1 MLPLSDIVARPS
13 SLGLE
18 RGTSTSRP
26 FPFRAESLR
35 DKKPEAR
42 SLMDPRLES
51 SLGVLIRLADLEPE
65 AAVWLGRTEAS
76 PLGLGEGT
84 LPE

>member
-1 MLPLSDIVARPS
+1 
-13 SLGLE
+13 
-18 RGTSTSRP
+18 
-26 FPFRAESLR
+26 
-35 DKKPEAR
+35 
-42 SLMDPRLES
+42 MDPRLES